1 MMTWQARSASTPD
14 LNVISR
20 PLFPLPLVLFPGV
33 ILPLQIFEFRY
44 RMMMHSLLQTDLRF
58 GVIYSD
64 AVSDSTRALSVEIY
78 GGGSSLSFSPK
89 TDFHGKS
96 MRLGR
101 PFPTR
106 SNLQF
111 RPINSQLQPGF
122 RVGKARKWWEKGN
135 QPNMTEVTSAQDL
148 VDSLLNAGDKLVVLD
163 FFSPGCGGC
172 KALHPKVF
180 LSSCK

>member
-20 PLFPLPLVLFPGV
+20 PLFPLPLVLFPGA

-78 GGGSSLSFSPK
+78 GGGGCEQNQSVPVVMPSSK
-89 TDFHGKS
+89 HVCV
-96 MRLGR
+96 
-101 PFPTR
+101 
-106 SNLQF
+106 
-111 RPINSQLQPGF
+111 SQEF
-122 RVGKARKWWEKGN
+122 RVFVIIL
-135 QPNMTEVTSAQDL
+135 TQDR
-148 VDSLLNAGDKLVVLD
+148 
-163 FFSPGCGGC
+163 
-172 KALHPKVF
+172 
-180 LSSCK
+180 LSWQIDEAWTTLSN